1 MGKLRLLVTC
11 KHCGREF
18 DTGRRMDRRS
28 FEKGTL
34 AANYHACPHCGV
46 RGTYRKSDYL
56 AREVNSRGDREH
68 GAGPERH

>member
-11 KHCGREF
+11 KRCGREF

-34 AANYHACPHCGV
+34 AANYHTCPHCGT
-46 RGTYRKSDYL
+46 RETYRKRDY
-56 AREVNSRGDREH
+56 AVREEVP
-68 GAGPERH
+68 GPADH